1 MRLPLALLMA
11 LAATPAAADV
21 LVVDGKVALRQT
33 TQELPRRG
41 STMTNVEAKF
51 GTPRARHAAVGEPPI
66 TRWDYDTFSV
76 YFEFQHVVHTVAH
89 DAPPA
94 PAGAP
99 APAPAAN
106 P

>member
-11 LAATPAAADV
+11 LAAAPAAADV

-41 STMTNVEAKF
+41 STMTTVEAKF
-51 GTPRARHAAVGEPPI
+51 GAPRARHAAVGEPPI
-66 TRWDYDTFSV
+66 TRWDYDAFSV

-89 DAPPA
+89 DTPPP

-99 APAPAAN
+99 APAAN